1 MAQVQEMKEWQK
13 GLILKRR
20 IGSYTSGLSGPV
32 LIITACLHGNE
43 PSGNIAVSRVLS
55 ALKEKKIRI
64 KGSFYGLTGN
74 LEALKLDQRYID
86 KDLNRVW
93 KNEYIRV
100 LHKSGSLPSIPPFK
114 DFEDLKG
121 LYHEIHSI
129 TSGIKDEVF
138 LVDLHTT
145 SASSC
150 PFFIMGDTIRNRKFA
165 SLLPIPVVL
174 GVEEQIEGTMS
185 TFLNGLGFVA
195 VNFEAGQHHDN
206 QSVDRHEAAIWLSL
220 VSSGCLARDEVPDF
234 AGKVAMLRNRVCDI
248 PYVFESRFRYDI
260 AKDEKFVMQPGFMN
274 FAEVYKDQ
282 LLAHSNGFPVRAESE
297 GWIFMPLYQ
306 SQGEDGFFIINKIP
320 VFWIK
325 VSAVLRRL
333 RLDKLFILLPGVH
346 KDRSAKQVYIV
357 NKRVARFLTHQFFH
371 LHGYRKIRETE
382 RMVIF
387 VKRMYDFKPPSRI
400 KFPNE

>member
-1 MAQVQEMKEWQK
+1 MEQVQEKKEWHK
-13 GLILKRR
+13 GLVLKRR
-20 IGSYTSGLSGPV
+20 IGEYSSGLPGPV
-32 LIITACLHGNE
+32 VIIASCLHGNE
-43 PSGNIAVSRVLS
+43 PSGNIAISHVL
-55 ALKEKKIRI
+55 KKLQENDIQI
-64 KGSFYGLTGN
+64 MGSFYGLTGN
-74 LEALKLDQRYID
+74 MDALELDQRYID
-86 KDLNRVW
+86 KDLNRIW
-93 KNEYIRV
+93 KDDYVEAFY
-100 LHKSGSLPSIPPFK
+100 KYGSLTTPPFREFK
-114 DFEDLKG
+114 ELKG
-121 LYHEIHSI
+121 LYDEIHGI

-185 TFLNGLGFVA
+185 TFLNELGFVA

-220 VSSGCLARDEVPDF
+220 VSSGCLTQDDVPDF
-234 AGKVAMLRNRVCDI
+234 ADKVAMLQNRICDI

-260 AKDEKFVMQPGFMN
+260 AKDEEFKMQPGFMN
-274 FAEVYKDQ
+274 FAEVYKNQ
-282 LLAHSNGFPVRAESE
+282 LLAHSNGFPVRAESD
-297 GWIFMPLYQ
+297 GLIFMPLYQ
-306 SQGEDGFFIINKIP
+306 SQGEDGFFIINRIP

-325 VSAVLRRL
+325 VSAVIRRL
-333 RLDKLFILLPGVH
+333 KLDKLFILLPGVH
-346 KDRSAKQVYIV
+346 RDRSAKQVYIV
-357 NKRVARFLTHQFFH
+357 NKKVARFLTHQFFH

-382 RMVIF
+382 RKVIF
-387 VKRMYDFKPPSRI
+387 VKRMYDFKTPSRI